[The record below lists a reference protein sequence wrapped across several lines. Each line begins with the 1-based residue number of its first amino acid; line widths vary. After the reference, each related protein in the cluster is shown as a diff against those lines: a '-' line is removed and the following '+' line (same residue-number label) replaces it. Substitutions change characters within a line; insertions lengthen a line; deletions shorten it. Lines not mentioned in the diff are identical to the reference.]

1 LKIASCAVIP
11 TGVIVECSRCVIVAT
26 QIRKILIEG
35 KTFMAMKKAAPKK
48 TEPKPPTPKD
58 KAKTD
63 KTKTDKNQ
71 IGRSPTKP
79 PKNEETSQMRAMRLQ
94 LELRRREAAKADKV
108 KKKFLSNK
116 NKGL

>member
-1 LKIASCAVIP
+1 
-11 TGVIVECSRCVIVAT
+11 
-26 QIRKILIEG
+26 
-35 KTFMAMKKAAPKK
+35 MAMKKAAPKK

-71 IGRSPTKP
+71 IGRFRTKP

-108 KKKFLSNK
+108 KKKFLGNK

>member
-1 LKIASCAVIP
+1 
-11 TGVIVECSRCVIVAT
+11 VIVECSRCVIVAT

-48 TEPKPPTPKD
+48 SDPKPPTPTPKD

-63 KTKTDKNQ
+63 KNQ
-71 IGRSPTKP
+71 IGRFPAKP

-94 LELRRREAAKADKV
+94 LELRRREAAKTDKV

>member
-1 LKIASCAVIP
+1 
-11 TGVIVECSRCVIVAT
+11 
-26 QIRKILIEG
+26 
-35 KTFMAMKKAAPKK
+35 MAMKKAAPKK
-48 TEPKPPTPKD
+48 SEPKPPTPKD

-63 KTKTDKNQ
+63 KNQ
-71 IGRSPTKP
+71 IGRFPAKP

-108 KKKFLSNK
+108 KKKFLGNK